1 MLDPTRARF
10 GIDLGGTKVEAI
22 ALAADGTELARERLT
37 TPRGHYEATVD
48 TIRVLIEGLD
58 ARFGRGS
65 VGVGIPGAVSPATDL
80 VKNANSTWLIG
91 QPFHR
96 DLETA
101 LGRPVRVANDADCLA
116 LSEATDGA
124 AAGAT
129 TAFAVILG
137 TGVGGGVVANG
148 RVLSGPN
155 AIGGE
160 WGHNPLPWPR
170 LWDLPDGRTLDER
183 PGEICYCGLSGCIET
198 FLSGPGLTTDHHT
211 ATSFGIHG
219 ARLSAAEI
227 AERAD
232 QGDSAC
238 AASLER
244 YCDRLARALSTVIN
258 ILDPE
263 VIVLGGG
270 LSNIDALYTRVPA
283 MWTRTVF
290 SDTVATKLRKA
301 VHGDSSGVRGAAW
314 LWDQGDAVRSV

>member
-124 AAGAT
+124 AAGVT

-137 TGVGGGVVANG
+137 TGVGGGLRRVRERG
-148 RVLSGPN
+148 RCR
-155 AIGGE
+155 I
-160 WGHNPLPWPR
+160 PR
-170 LWDLPDGRTLDER
+170 WWR
-183 PGEICYCGLSGCIET
+183 
-198 FLSGPGLTTDHHT
+198 
-211 ATSFGIHG
+211 
-219 ARLSAAEI
+219 
-227 AERAD
+227 
-232 QGDSAC
+232 
-238 AASLER
+238 
-244 YCDRLARALSTVIN
+244 
-258 ILDPE
+258 
-263 VIVLGGG
+263 
-270 LSNIDALYTRVPA
+270 
-283 MWTRTVF
+283 
-290 SDTVATKLRKA
+290 
-301 VHGDSSGVRGAAW
+301 
-314 LWDQGDAVRSV
+314 